1 MEDCPESFLP
11 WGPTQRAPRH
21 FRQRLEAPAPLG
33 GVRAV
38 SWVDEVGGKGCL
50 GVSGRSCGLSWSLR
64 RGSWAGPEGG

>member
-1 MEDCPESFLP
+1 MEMEDCPESFLP

-38 SWVDEVGGKGCL
+38 SWVDEVGGKGC
-50 GVSGRSCGLSWSLR
+50 
-64 RGSWAGPEGG
+64 

>member
-1 MEDCPESFLP
+1 MKESKGKVWQVSNMGESPRGKGLEVEDCPESFLP

-38 SWVDEVGGKGCL
+38 SWEDEAGGKG
-50 GVSGRSCGLSWSLR
+50 G
-64 RGSWAGPEGG
+64 